1 MIKIQCGNPFRK
13 QVGSLDIEMV
23 ENKIIVKDWG
33 SLVHLGE
40 SPCWQETMG
49 ITFNYLE
56 KNTGVKRQTDTKV
69 DT

>member
-1 MIKIQCGNPFRK
+1 M
-13 QVGSLDIEMV
+13 DIEMV

-40 SPCWQETMG
+40 SPCRQETMG